1 VSVTSEALISGHA
14 IERFRQRVDHRAS
27 LTQAYTE
34 ITSMLA
40 IGRVRSRPRHWM
52 RGAILPGTR
61 YVYPADR
68 PGICLI
74 VEAGVVKTV
83 LTKKLYRTPKESE

>member
-1 VSVTSEALISGHA
+1 MSAVRDALISGHA
-14 IERFRQRVDHRAS
+14 IERFRQRVDERAS

-34 ITSMLA
+34 ITSMLSR
-40 IGRVRSRPRHWM
+40 GRVRSRPRHWM
-52 RGAILPGTR
+52 RSSILPGTR

-74 VEAGVVKTV
+74 VEGGVVKTV
-83 LTKKLYRTPKESE
+83 LTKNLYRTPEEST